1 LFPKSLRYMCSTP
14 QKQPAAIVYFC
25 APSGTS
31 ILAVCSGAKRRV
43 EDVKGLVNFW
53 KIEVIAAALSNVS
66 NR

>member
-1 LFPKSLRYMCSTP
+1 
-14 QKQPAAIVYFC
+14 
-25 APSGTS
+25 
-31 ILAVCSGAKRRV
+31 V

>member
-1 LFPKSLRYMCSTP
+1 
-14 QKQPAAIVYFC
+14 
-25 APSGTS
+25 
-31 ILAVCSGAKRRV
+31 LAVCSGAKRRV